1 MNNEEL
7 LIIRVKELEEQL
19 KKTTDE
25 LTKTKESLATYTNNT
40 KRYYEKN
47 KTEIIQKVKEYRIK
61 TNYVSPPVPKEVI
74 KERNKKAYLKRKE
87 KLNEL
92 QNVIEIEIKN
102 TNENI

>member
-7 LIIRVKELEEQL
+7 LIRVKELEEQL
-19 KKTTDE
+19 KQTTDE

-47 KTEIIQKVKEYRIK
+47 KAEIIQKVKDYKIK
-61 TNYVSPPVPKEVI
+61 TNYVSPPVPKELI

-87 KLNEL
+87 KLKEL
-92 QNVIEIEIKN
+92 ENVIDVEIKN
-102 TNENI
+102 IHENI

>member
-19 KKTTDE
+19 KQTTYE

-61 TNYVSPPVPKEVI
+61 TNYVSPPVPKDVV

-87 KLNEL
+87 KLKEL
-92 QNVIEIEIKN
+92 ENVIEIKN

>member
-19 KKTTDE
+19 KQTTDE
-25 LTKTKESLATYTNNT
+25 LIKTKESLATYTNNT

-61 TNYVSPPVPKEVI
+61 TNYVSPPVPKDVV

-87 KLNEL
+87 KLKEL
-92 QNVIEIEIKN
+92 ENTIE
-102 TNENI
+102 NENI